1 MHALLT
7 RTMHS
12 IMFGSMEEV
21 WLRGRRL
28 RGKKSGEGYMTGG
41 CPSLEMVRFCLVSV
55 SLPSVAY
62 SSIAVFM
69 AALNNDYVFSFL
81 LAKHGHMT
89 KFWPIV
95 SGDGM
100 WAARGSTVKEECHIL
115 PFVLSPSLQLDLR
128 CEWTKWS
135 EHSILKLAAPW
146 IRGTDAIELV
156 AARQLW
162 LLSSLDCSVRKN
174 KLLPA

>member
-7 RTMHS
+7 RPMHS

-28 RGKKSGEGYMTGG
+28 QGKKSGEGHMTGG
-41 CPSLEMVRFCLVSV
+41 SPSLETVCFCLVSA
-55 SLPSVAY
+55 SFSSVAY
-62 SSIAVFM
+62 SSTAVCPEQRLCFQ
-69 AALNNDYVFSFL
+69 LPFSQAWSRDQV
-81 LAKHGHMT
+81 LAHSV
-89 KFWPIV
+89 WRRDV
-95 SGDGM
+95 
-100 WAARGSTVKEECHIL
+100 GSTVKGERYIL
-115 PFVLSPSLQLDLR
+115 PFVLPPSLRLDLR

-146 IRGTDAIELV
+146 TRGTDAIELV

>member
-12 IMFGSMEEV
+12 IMFGSMQEV

-28 RGKKSGEGYMTGG
+28 QGKKSGEGHVTGG
-41 CPSLEMVRFCLVSV
+41 SPIIR
-55 SLPSVAY
+55 
-62 SSIAVFM
+62 
-69 AALNNDYVFSFL
+69 DGSFL
-81 LAKHGHMT
+81 PCIHFPFFCGIFIDSCLHGCPEQRLCFQFPFGQAWSRDQVLAHSV
-89 KFWPIV
+89 WRRDV
-95 SGDGM
+95 
-100 WAARGSTVKEECHIL
+100 GSTVKEESYIL
-115 PFVLSPSLQLDLR
+115 PFALPPSLQLDLR

-135 EHSILKLAAPW
+135 EYSILKLGGPW
-146 IRGTDAIELV
+146 IRGTVSIELV
-156 AARQLW
+156 AARQFW